1 MDLKGRDLS
10 DSRDPDISD
19 FRDPMIIFVIPG
31 TRFSILGTR
40 IGSSKRLK
48 KNMII
53 FASQLSLWIHYGKRD
68 GVYFTILL

>member
-31 TRFSILGTR
+31 TRFSV
-40 IGSSKRLK
+40 LK
-48 KNMII
+48 
-53 FASQLSLWIHYGKRD
+53 
-68 GVYFTILL
+68 TP